1 MGGDRLSQQLPH
13 ERVAEMVAV
22 FSNQVVTVA
31 AETTVVPQLV
41 QGLVQLLRSAVEGPH
56 VDLAP
61 EPGIGGLPRRA
72 VVDSALVTIA
82 VLSTGYFHAGMVQ
95 PHSNGVEVIV
105 GRAQIVDVQQ
115 HLRGLRFFFPMIWRT
130 TTQAP
135 KNGLESDRI
144 SEGRMKK
151 LLTT

>member
-1 MGGDRLSQQLPH
+1 VGGDRLSQQLPH
-13 ERVAEMVAV
+13 ERVAEMIAV

-115 HLRGLRFFFPMIWRT
+115 HLRGHSCPASIVSVSK
-130 TTQAP
+130 AH
-135 KNGLESDRI
+135 GLMDS
-144 SEGRMKK
+144 
-151 LLTT
+151 LLL